1 MFLADSRS
9 LVAGPKIVRTAADT
23 NAQSEKSETLS
34 EGITDRVF
42 RDSCELTRVEK
53 RRFSRHCARSGPSIS
68 VISLVKRTVRS
79 PETHTTGRQ
88 LRVSR
93 ARRRVRKQQQ
103 FSATRQRL
111 RADGRRKETITA
123 AARARSRV
131 RSKRD
136 GPNVKQCDTVASYT
150 ENHLC
155 ERGDGNGI
163 SVYSTRAA

>member
-1 MFLADSRS
+1 MVKRVVRHSKVCCSTTVFKS
-9 LVAGPKIVRTAADT
+9 LGSND
-23 NAQSEKSETLS
+23 SETNVVPYESAEWKLFAKN
-34 EGITDRVF
+34 V
-42 RDSCELTRVEK
+42 LTC
-53 RRFSRHCARSGPSIS
+53 FSACRNPSIS